1 MLGCAALWHDTVNLQ
16 LIYTNGFVSAAG
28 LSVTACVRMQG
39 SSSAGIKAS
48 FAHSHS
54 SSTAELQKLLEQKD
68 AQLSAHQLRVSKL
81 ESLHRLAQDS
91 ALKCEADLA
100 SCYEA
105 LSTSERKNERLQEEL
120 DNSKCVLLGC

>member
-1 MLGCAALWHDTVNLQ
+1 MRLQEATGC
-16 LIYTNGFVSAAG
+16 
-28 LSVTACVRMQG
+28 
-39 SSSAGIKAS
+39 GIKAS
-48 FAHSHS
+48 HAIGHGGV
-54 SSTAELQKLLEQKD
+54 TLQKLLEQKD
-68 AQLSAHQLRVSKL
+68 AQISAHQLRVSKL

-120 DNSKCVLLGC
+120 DNSRCSLPEC

>member
-1 MLGCAALWHDTVNLQ
+1 MQAATGGGIIASHHESHA
-16 LIYTNGFVSAAG
+16 YTNG
-28 LSVTACVRMQG
+28 
-39 SSSAGIKAS
+39 
-48 FAHSHS
+48 
-54 SSTAELQKLLEQKD
+54 TAELQKLLEHKD

-105 LSTSERKNERLQEEL
+105 LSASERKNERLQEEV
-120 DNSKCVLLGC
+120 DNSKCVPVAC